1 MLEGAIEDLGITC
14 IIGHVGT
21 EGIGKGGDSILVPSY
36 LFVQTGVPVGVFE
49 TFFPLSIRR
58 PVLIQVST
66 KYLRVGGV

>member
-49 TFFPLSIRR
+49 TLSWWCITRKEPR
-58 PVLIQVST
+58 I
-66 KYLRVGGV
+66 